1 MQSDEEDS
9 AVEVPLGRGESRER
23 APAREASCLQ
33 VFTQGERRSELRGQ
47 IFRNVNLDGVD
58 LSWADLSLARFEHC
72 SLVGADFSHSTLRGT
87 EFVDADLR
95 RSCLEHIRF
104 GKNRFKASFF
114 EGAQGLSRAQ
124 TRYITRHGGT
134 F

>member
-1 MQSDEEDS
+1 MQSDETDS
-9 AVEVPLGRGESRER
+9 AVQVPLGRGESRER
-23 APAREASCLQ
+23 APARESSSLQ
-33 VFTQGERRSELRGQ
+33 VFTRGERRTELRGQ

-58 LSWADLSLARFEHC
+58 LSSADLSHVRFEHC

-95 RSCLEHIRF
+95 RSCFEHVRF

-114 EGAQGLSRAQ
+114 GGAEGLTRVQ
-124 TRYITRHGGT
+124 TRYITRLGGT